1 MNKIKKITI
10 LQLEIIFAI
19 ILFLTLVFLER
30 DSLIDSYNRKV
41 DLNIEKTIIIAK
53 EKSDNKFYENLAKT
67 DKKNFS
73 NKISELILMMILF
86 YMMFYNIQN
95 KIHTEK
101 NKLNNDK

>member
-1 MNKIKKITI
+1 
-10 LQLEIIFAI
+10 
-19 ILFLTLVFLER
+19 LER
-30 DSLIDSYNRKV
+30 NSLIDSYNRKV

-67 DKKNFS
+67 DKENFS
-73 NKISELILMMILF
+73 NKITGLILMMILL
-86 YMMFYNIQN
+86 YIMFYNIQN

>member
-10 LQLEIIFAI
+10 LQLQKFFAI
-19 ILFLTLVFLER
+19 ILFLTVVFLER
-30 DSLIDSYNRKV
+30 NSLIDSYNRKV

-67 DKKNFS
+67 DKENFS
-73 NKISELILMMILF
+73 NKITGLILMMILL
-86 YMMFYNIQN
+86 YIMFYNIQN

-101 NKLNNDK
+101 NKLNSDK